1 MHVCAPCASLVPEE
15 TRKGHIIPWTRVTDS
30 CKLSYRCW
38 IDAGNWVQVLSKRSQ
53 YLWPLSHLSSPQ
65 VTSFFKGNLNVG
77 LHRAHVSG
85 LRDFSQALRCLFW
98 FSGWLDHHA
107 VSVIIS
113 YFFENMLY
121 LILVFKITELFMVF
135 LYILH
140 IGWYPPQ
147 FISFKLPLTMWESV
161 SQLLE

>member
-15 TRKGHIIPWTRVTDS
+15 TRKGHRIPWTRVTDS
-30 CKLSYRCW
+30 RELSYRCW
-38 IDAGNWVQVLSKRSQ
+38 ELSPGPQQKKPVLITTES
-53 YLWPLSHLSSPQ
+53 PLQSPRD
-65 VTSFFKGNLNVG
+65 FIFKGNLNVG

-107 VSVIIS
+107 ASVIIS

-121 LILVFKITELFMVF
+121 LILVCKMTELFMVF

-140 IGWYPPQ
+140 IGRYPPQ

-161 SQLLE
+161 SQLPK